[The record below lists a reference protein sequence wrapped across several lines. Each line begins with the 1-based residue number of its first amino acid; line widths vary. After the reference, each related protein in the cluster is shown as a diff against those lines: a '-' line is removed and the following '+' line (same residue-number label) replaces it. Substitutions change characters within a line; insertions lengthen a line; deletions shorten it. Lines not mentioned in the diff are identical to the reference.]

1 MSLCEFS
8 QSVIN
13 YFLMVEIEAYNKQS
27 TAITNIFS
35 STILG
40 VICEPEQRFSDLN
53 GDIKK
58 FKSQTIPWQYWTV
71 TGTQVE
77 QDPLTTIL

>member
-1 MSLCEFS
+1 
-8 QSVIN
+8 
-13 YFLMVEIEAYNKQS
+13 MVEIEAYEVRIIKYISVNKQS
-27 TAITNIFS
+27 AAITNIFS
-35 STILG
+35 YTIVG
-40 VICEPEQRFSDLN
+40 VICESEQRFSDLN

-71 TGTQVE
+71 TGKQVE